1 MVQAVAHG
9 DDRKDNESRNLNN
22 IDRRVHGRYAGH
34 TTVTNVPNA
43 ARKQWTKNNH
53 EYRARHGCV
62 ESAGPNLSQHVTD
75 NKSRHANHQSMVNPV
90 VEVAG
95 PTDHEF
101 RNACKPESLCLTE
114 KRLLS
119 EEIGGTC
126 SWIEL

>member
-53 EYRARHGCV
+53 E
-62 ESAGPNLSQHVTD
+62 
-75 NKSRHANHQSMVNPV
+75 
-90 VEVAG
+90 
-95 PTDHEF
+95 
-101 RNACKPESLCLTE
+101 
-114 KRLLS
+114 
-119 EEIGGTC
+119 
-126 SWIEL
+126 